1 MKAGAPNEKERGA
14 GLFHLIVRILTLPP
28 IVIGVTL
35 AMPYVRGAERGSA
48 ARRWST
54 ESGERGCRLCTEGAP
69 APFEPN

>member
-1 MKAGAPNEKERGA
+1 MKKEGKGRA
-14 GLFHLIVRILTLPP
+14 AELLHLTVRILTLPP

-35 AMPYVRGAERGSA
+35 AMLYARSAERGSA

-54 ESGERGCRLCTEGAP
+54 ESGERGCRLCIEGAPAP

>member
-1 MKAGAPNEKERGA
+1 MKKEGKGRA
-14 GLFHLIVRILTLPP
+14 AELLHLTVRILTLPP

-35 AMPYVRGAERGSA
+35 AMLYVQGAERGSA
-48 ARRWST
+48 AGRWST

>member
-1 MKAGAPNEKERGA
+1 MKKEGKGRA
-14 GLFHLIVRILTLPP
+14 AELMHLTVRILTLPP

-35 AMPYVRGAERGSA
+35 VMLLYVRGAERGSA

-54 ESGERGCRLCTEGAP
+54 EFGERGCRLCTEGAP

>member
-1 MKAGAPNEKERGA
+1 MKKEEKGRAAE
-14 GLFHLIVRILTLPP
+14 LLHLTVRILTLPP

-35 AMPYVRGAERGSA
+35 VMLLYVRSAERGSA
-48 ARRWST
+48 AGRWST